1 MAVTANTNET
11 YDVTTIREDLSEA
24 MASISPTET
33 IFMSTIGSRNVDN
46 TYFEWSE
53 VDLAATTANRQI
65 EGDVGLSN
73 TAPTNAVRKGG
84 YTQISAKVVEVS
96 STNQAVNGV
105 ANAQTVAK
113 QVAYKLSELKRD
125 MEAMLL
131 ANVAASAGA
140 SGTAR
145 QTAGLPAYLTS
156 NVSRGSGGANGTTSG
171 TGEAGFVNAAA
182 TDGTLRALTEAL
194 LKTVIASCWDAGAQP
209 TVVLCGS
216 AQKQKMSTFTGNAT
230 RYKEAEDSKLNAA
243 IDGGDIAKGLQ
254 EAGTKARTEQLNIS
268 KERARVIGES
278 RARDIDIGL
287 KISNID
293 AALRKSDQITLSG
306 WLDLFADNPE
316 LIDAIRDADDPV
328 DEIITILDRLGVNT
342 ENMKRAKDN
351 QDKNE

>member
-243 IDGGDIAKGLQ
+243 IDVYISDFGELQIVPSRHMRVRTVSSVDYTPDVFVLDPNYAEVAYLQTAKQEPLAKTGLSERRLISCEYGLQ
-254 EAGTKARTEQLNIS
+254 VTSQKAHG
-268 KERARVIGES
+268 VV
-278 RARDIDIGL
+278 
-287 KISNID
+287 
-293 AALRKSDQITLSG
+293 
-306 WLDLFADNPE
+306 AD
-316 LIDAIRDADDPV
+316 
-328 DEIITILDRLGVNT
+328 VN
-342 ENMKRAKDN
+342 AS
-351 QDKNE
+351 

>member
-24 MASISPTET
+24 MASITPTET

-46 TYFEWSE
+46 TFFEWSE
-53 VDLAATTANRQI
+53 VDLAATSANRQI

-131 ANVAASAGA
+131 ANVAASAGS
-140 SGTAR
+140 SGNAR
-145 QTAGLPAYLTS
+145 QTAGLPAYLTT

-171 TGEAGFVNAAA
+171 SGESGFVNAAA
-182 TDGTLRALTEAL
+182 TDGTLRPITEAL
-194 LKTVIASCWDAGAQP
+194 LKTVIAAAWNSGAQP
-209 TVVLCGS
+209 SVVMCGS
-216 AQKQKMSTFTGNAT
+216 AQKQKISTFTGNAT
-230 RYKEAEDSKLNAA
+230 RFKEAEDSKLTAA
-243 IDGGDIAKGLQ
+243 IDVYVGEVVEIQIVPNRHLRVRTVSSVDYTPDVFVLDPNYAEVAYLQTAKQEPLAKTGLSERRLISCEYGLQ
-254 EAGTKARTEQLNIS
+254 VTSQKAHGIV
-268 KERARVIGES
+268 A
-278 RARDIDIGL
+278 DINA
-287 KISNID
+287 S
-293 AALRKSDQITLSG
+293 
-306 WLDLFADNPE
+306 
-316 LIDAIRDADDPV
+316 
-328 DEIITILDRLGVNT
+328 
-342 ENMKRAKDN
+342 
-351 QDKNE
+351 

>member
-53 VDLAATTANRQI
+53 VDLAATGANRQI

-131 ANVAASAGA
+131 DNVAASAGA

-156 NVSRGSGGANGTTSG
+156 NVSRGTGGANGTTSG
-171 TGEAGFVNAAA
+171 TGESGFVNAAA
-182 TDGTLRALTEAL
+182 TDGTLRPLTEAL
-194 LKTVIASCWDAGAQP
+194 LKSVIADCWNAGAQP
-209 TVVLCGS
+209 TVVMCGS
-216 AQKQKMSTFTGNAT
+216 AQKQTMSTFTGNAT

-243 IDGGDIAKGLQ
+243 IDVYVSDFGELQIVPNRHMRTRTVSSVDYTPDVFVIDPNHAEVAYLQTAKQEPLAKTGLSERRLISCEYGLQ
-254 EAGTKARTEQLNIS
+254 VTSQKAHG
-268 KERARVIGES
+268 VI
-278 RARDIDIGL
+278 
-287 KISNID
+287 
-293 AALRKSDQITLSG
+293 
-306 WLDLFADNPE
+306 AD
-316 LIDAIRDADDPV
+316 
-328 DEIITILDRLGVNT
+328 VN
-342 ENMKRAKDN
+342 AS
-351 QDKNE
+351 